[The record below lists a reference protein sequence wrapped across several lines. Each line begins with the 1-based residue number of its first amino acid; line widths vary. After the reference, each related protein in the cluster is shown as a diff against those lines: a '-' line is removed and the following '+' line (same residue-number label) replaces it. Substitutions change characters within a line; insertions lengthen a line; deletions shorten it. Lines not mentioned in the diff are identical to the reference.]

1 MMKKILVLI
10 MTTMIALFAAACGAG
25 SGAGT
30 ETKTAAASPQAAATA
45 AATTAAT
52 ATPAAPTE
60 ITVKHKLGET
70 KVKTNPKKV
79 FVFDYGVLDSLDR
92 LGVEVTGLPQANI
105 PSYLDKF
112 KDAKFVNAGTL
123 FEPDFEKINA
133 SKADLIIISGRSEK
147 AYAELSK
154 IAPTI
159 YMGVDT
165 TKYMESFKENATTLG
180 QIFGKETQAAAEIA
194 KIEEASKQLQA
205 KASAS
210 GKTALIVL
218 VQDTSLSAYG
228 AGSRFGIIHDVFGF
242 KPADSSIQVSTHGQN
257 ISNEFILEKNP
268 DYLFVIDR
276 GQVVDGKPSGQKTIE
291 NEIVKK
297 TNAFK
302 NGNIV
307 YLDPNYWYLSGG
319 GLISVEGMVKQVAG
333 AVK

>member
-1 MMKKILVLI
+1 MRKILILLTAAMV
-10 MTTMIALFAAACGAG
+10 ALFAAACGAG
-25 SGAGT
+25 SRAGT
-30 ETKTAAASPQAAATA
+30 ETAKTAAASPQPAATA
-45 AATTAAT
+45 AATAAS
-52 ATPAAPTE
+52 ASPAVPAE

-92 LGVEVTGLPQANI
+92 LGVEVAGLPQTNI

-112 KDAKFVNAGTL
+112 KDAKYVNAGTL

-165 TKYMESFKENATTLG
+165 TKYMESFKENALTLG
-180 QIFGKETQAAAEIA
+180 KIFGKEAQAAAEVA

-210 GKTALIVL
+210 GKNALIVL
-218 VQDTSLSAYG
+218 VQDTSLSAFG

-242 KPADSSIQVSTHGQN
+242 KPADSSIQVTTHGQN

-268 DYLFVIDR
+268 DYLFVVDR
-276 GQVVDGKPSGQKTIE
+276 GKVVDGKSSGKQTIE

-307 YLDPNYWYLSGG
+307 YLDPNFWYLSGG
-319 GLISVEGMVKQVAG
+319 GLISVEGMVKQVAE